1 MPPMQQMEQMLPKH
15 AALPQ
20 IVEGDLPGQL
30 PPIEREPAGEI
41 KVLDEDDA
49 GDLFGQMPEM
59 GKPEL
64 PAGEHP
70 LAAENPMAALQ
81 QLFGEGGAGH
91 GLHDI
96 LETFGKLFESL
107 AKLEEATH
115 HPADPVVVEPLPVD
129 VEAKPEVVPPL
140 LDDVDPGFANPAL
153 DAPQDPQHP
162 GMVLF

>member
-1 MPPMQQMEQMLPKH
+1 MPPMQQMEQMLP
-15 AALPQ
+15 Q
-20 IVEGDLPGQL
+20 Q
-30 PPIEREPAGEI
+30 IERANIIAGDEQPAAVG
-41 KVLDEDDA
+41 KDLDADDA
-49 GDLFGQMPEM
+49 GDLFGQMPDV

-70 LAAENPMAALQ
+70 MGAENPMAALQ

-96 LETFGKLFESL
+96 LETFGKLFEGL
-107 AKLEEATH
+107 AKLEEAGH
-115 HPADPVVVEPLPVD
+115 PAHPADPVVVEPLPVD